1 MARKGRKG
9 LRGKNS
15 KERTDFHIRSN
26 IFQYLQ
32 GIFLVIRFDDLFGKK
47 SSYLLCSSNK
57 ILIIVISYILIIVPL
72 DIFSPQY

>member
-15 KERTDFHIRSN
+15 KERTTSSN
-26 IFQYLQ
+26 ICKVGTNL
-32 GIFLVIRFDDLFGKK
+32 FLVIRFDDLFGKK

-57 ILIIVISYILIIVPL
+57 ILIIVISYIVIIVPL